1 MQYPANRQRT
11 LLQKLIRPSQRKK
24 SGYFIAEGR
33 RVVEQ
38 ILQNRRVGCEFVL
51 VPEGEFSEWN
61 RSFSDVVT
69 IMAGE
74 QDLLQQIS
82 STVSS
87 QQIYAVCREPE
98 QDRIDELAAGTG
110 LIIVSDALQDPGNA
124 GTIYRTASW
133 FGISGWI
140 HGKGSVD
147 LFQPKVVRSTAG
159 ATGALPFCTG
169 DIYELLPRFE
179 NQGWQ
184 IHLLH
189 LDESAQPV
197 SKWNPAEKQL
207 LIVSNEA
214 GGPSKELSDRYPSI
228 VIPSG
233 NQQGVES
240 LNASVS
246 AGIAM
251 YKWSEKYTG

>member
-1 MQYPANRQRT
+1 M
-11 LLQKLIRPSQRKK
+11 
-24 SGYFIAEGR
+24 
-33 RVVEQ
+33 VEQ
-38 ILQNRRVGCEFVL
+38 ILKNRRVGCEFVL
-51 VPEGEFSEWN
+51 VPEGEFSEWT
-61 RSFSDVVT
+61 RSFSDVT
-69 IMAGE
+69 ILAGE
-74 QDLLQQIS
+74 QELLDQIS
-82 STVSS
+82 STVNS

-98 QDRIDELAAGTG
+98 QTRIDDLAAGSG
-110 LIIVSDALQDPGNA
+110 LVLVSDALQDPGNA

-159 ATGALPFCTG
+159 ATGTLPYCTG
-169 DIYELLPRFE
+169 DVNELLPQFE
-179 NQGWQ
+179 KQGWR

-189 LDESAQPV
+189 LDENAQPL
-197 SKWNPAEKQL
+197 SKWRPAEKQL

-214 GGPSKELSDRYPSI
+214 RGPSNELSERYPSI

-233 NQQGVES
+233 IQHGVES

-246 AGIAM
+246 AGIAI
-251 YKWSEKYTG
+251 YKWSEKFTG